1 MNEEE
6 ELEANEVSLATAWT
20 SYYPSA
26 FFPFTAMARR
36 PRERRQS
43 PWALAPL
50 PLSDEESGPK
60 VLLTWEGEESLE
72 EGEGK
77 AAQRSQRRRRR
88 PRLQSCRAGSLQ
100 PLYPGIG
107 APTGPKDSASFWCG
121 PTGPPRSA
129 SWLPGWPPGPPSPM
143 AGAAAKSTAL

>member
-1 MNEEE
+1 MMRKNWKQRR
-6 ELEANEVSLATAWT
+6 NLATAWVAT
-20 SYYPSA
+20 ILQLSSLS
-26 FFPFTAMARR
+26 TAMACR
-36 PRERRQS
+36 PREQRQS

-50 PLSDEESGPK
+50 PPSDEESGPK

-88 PRLQSCRAGSLQ
+88 PRLQSCRAGSLW
-100 PLYPGIG
+100 PLCPGIG
-107 APTGPKDSASFWCG
+107 LPTGPKDSASFWCG
-121 PTGPPRSA
+121 PAGPLRSA

-143 AGAAAKSTAL
+143 AGAAAKSTAQ